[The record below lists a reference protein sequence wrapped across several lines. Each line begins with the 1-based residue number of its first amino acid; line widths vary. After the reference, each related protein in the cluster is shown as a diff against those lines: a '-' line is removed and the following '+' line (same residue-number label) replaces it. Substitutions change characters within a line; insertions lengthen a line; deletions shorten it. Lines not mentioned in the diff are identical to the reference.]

1 MRPIYKRFFRL
12 RQVIGI
18 TSNIPYPNNNNK
30 IYEKELKFNETS
42 LINIANTSVPWSVP
56 DSTSAVSSL
65 FNSAHKI
72 LPTNSH
78 VPSAHQCPTR
88 LKNTLC
94 TLSDIIFS
102 QLFETVRIRPT
113 VAHTL
118 RPIQDTCVLT
128 TSFPGVWNYQQS
140 DHINQWERW
149 DLGESPSFSFLFCF
163 LLPFV
168 NVRRNMT
175 ASVLHKLTIWL
186 WFDVK
191 NNEDLSKWGIFKLSR
206 PNTQNKRKL
215 CMVTFHSSTNLK
227 LH

>member
-1 MRPIYKRFFRL
+1 MRKRNYSKHISPL
-12 RQVIGI
+12 
-18 TSNIPYPNNNNK
+18 
-30 IYEKELKFNETS
+30 
-42 LINIANTSVPWSVP
+42 
-56 DSTSAVSSL
+56 VSSRL
-65 FNSAHKI
+65 NTVVCSTQPTKF

-78 VPSAHQCPTR
+78 LPSAHQCPTR

-113 VAHTL
+113 GARTL

-128 TSFPGVWNYQQS
+128 ISSPGLWNYQQL

-149 DLGESPSFSFLFCF
+149 DLGESPSFSFPPLFF

-168 NVRRNMT
+168 NVQRNTT
-175 ASVLHKLTIWL
+175 ASNSVIHKLTICL

-191 NNEDLSKWGIFKLSR
+191 NFKMRFL
-206 PNTQNKRKL
+206 
-215 CMVTFHSSTNLK
+215 
-227 LH
+227 